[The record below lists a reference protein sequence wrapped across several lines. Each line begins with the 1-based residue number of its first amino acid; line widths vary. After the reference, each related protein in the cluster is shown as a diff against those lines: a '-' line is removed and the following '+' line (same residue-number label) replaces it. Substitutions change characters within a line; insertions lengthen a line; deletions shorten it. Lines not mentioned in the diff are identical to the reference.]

1 MGENYFN
8 SLGEIMGNLEA
19 DLKVIEGMI
28 DSVTN
33 DLANQKLKDAAKE
46 IRSAL
51 SEMSDEM
58 VSAQAS

>member
-1 MGENYFN
+1 MGDNYFN

>member
-1 MGENYFN
+1 MGKNYFN